1 MTAIWIGLAFAGGVF
16 AGTSWAVWVG
26 KANRKAQRGP
36 VVGSARWWEEMER
49 RMYR

>member
-16 AGTSWAVWVG
+16 AGTSWAVWTGRAKRV
-26 KANRKAQRGP
+26 QRGT